1 MVGILG
7 PYIQRMM
14 WIMLRIEI
22 IATYRHSSRY
32 WRRVGKG
39 CVRRVRSICHPTR
52 RTLKRWII
60 RWSSGYMKLIDLR
73 RDSSRRPMHC
83 RIRSCRRLGRSKRR
97 QGSWRMMLL
106 PVRTLTIHTDN
117 TRASNLYNQ
126 LPTFLA
132 ESISRVRRYLMSR
145 ESATSVRFPPAPPPA
160 TTSGIDRNR
169 RESAAAAAAA
179 RRRRR
184 ARERKGE
191 MISDLGATPRKEP
204 RFPTRIEP

>member
-60 RWSSGYMKLIDLR
+60 RWSSRYMKLIDLR

-132 ESISRVRRYLMSR
+132 ESISRDHRYLMSR
-145 ESATSVRFPPAPPPA
+145 ESATSCEVERSNPQVKIK
-160 TTSGIDRNR
+160 GREER
-169 RESAAAAAAA
+169 RE
-179 RRRRR
+179 
-184 ARERKGE
+184 
-191 MISDLGATPRKEP
+191 
-204 RFPTRIEP
+204 F